1 MTAIYVNEFDRRACS
16 VRRMLLEEAMMHY
29 DDEVLVM
36 MQQDGSA
43 FVNNEIEIYLD
54 GCYTPTIVLTLEK

>member
-29 DDEVLVM
+29 DDSVLTTLS
-36 MQQDGSA
+36 QDGSA
-43 FVNNEIEIYLD
+43 YVNNEIEIYLD
-54 GCYTPTIVLTLEK
+54 GCYTPSIVLTLEK